1 MALSLKTLAGMTVL
15 SAALLTLVVSLTGA
29 GAWLGVVFSDALA
42 RAIVEVLP
50 I

>member
-1 MALSLKTLAGMTVL
+1 MALSLKTFAGLTVL
-15 SAALLTLVVSLTGA
+15 GAALITLVVCLT
-29 GAWLGVVFSDALA
+29 GAWLGLAFSDALA